1 MYTDLTFD
9 PLADQGG
16 QDMNHSVVV
25 DVRLPPRRSREA
37 NVGLFF
43 NPSTCFP
50 ATATGAAASA
60 ASAATTTAVGG
71 ATPNRGT
78 PIATCAR
85 FASVP
90 AQQEI
95 GCT

>member
-1 MYTDLTFD
+1 
-9 PLADQGG
+9 
-16 QDMNHSVVV
+16 MNHSVVV

-60 ASAATTTAVGG
+60 ATTTAVGG